1 MSLGIKD
8 TPWQC
13 CCKPRL
19 GPLCGECIEGAL
31 TAAVSLSGV
40 WQLNIMMA
48 QTSCFLPNNAVS
60 LFARSCLLSL
70 IFFFFFFFL
79 FWQQSSWIWCSA
91 ATGADKLLCWL
102 VDWPTDCF
110 CSAIH
115 ALCHAPSSSIPLWL
129 FPEISNWTLI
139 NANCLY
145 SISLC
150 SVCAR
155 MFVSLESTGASA
167 PPTLIQRK
175 FFPSFYLFLSF
186 FFINWLRSRCV

>member
-1 MSLGIKD
+1 MSPGMED
-8 TPWQC
+8 APWQC
-13 CCKPRL
+13 CCKPWL
-19 GPLCGECIEGAL
+19 GPLCDECIEGAL
-31 TAAVSLSGV
+31 TAAVSLSDA

-70 IFFFFFFFL
+70 IFFCFL
-79 FWQQSSWIWCSA
+79 FCSDSRAREIWCSA
-91 ATGADKLLCWL
+91 ATGADELLCWF

-129 FPEISNWTLI
+129 LPEISNQTLI
-139 NANCLY
+139 NANCLC

-150 SVCAR
+150 NVCVRACLW
-155 MFVSLESTGASA
+155 V
-167 PPTLIQRK
+167 
-175 FFPSFYLFLSF
+175 
-186 FFINWLRSRCV
+186 